1 MTDPWSVTDVPV
13 HLAEAGE
20 DTRSVIGDW
29 SQGDLVEGLPTT
41 WIAPQIDVVTGVGL
55 EDRRQGPEG
64 DGEVLEPVFDPDATG
79 AWVIASQ
86 TCDIGAGSPGSHH
99 AFVLV
104 APLTPAKRLPA
115 STTGL
120 ALKGGVNYLV
130 PVDHERQE
138 QEAPRWFA
146 DLRMLMP
153 VSKAVLLTRQPRS
166 AFASEEATLKFAEHL
181 GARFRRP
188 ALHAALSEEL
198 GRAINRH
205 IQKRM
210 KQSAF
215 AHTEHV
221 RLVVK
226 TGSRL
231 EPKVV
236 SLVVVLRERLEPADQ
251 EVWRDVDA
259 AARSVL
265 TPHGIMLDPTLI
277 GTAESLSAQTY
288 RMSVPLRITSLGNV
302 GFW

>member
-13 HLAEAGE
+13 HLAEPGE
-20 DTRSVIGDW
+20 DTRSAIGDW

-41 WIAPQIDVVTGVGL
+41 WLAPQIDVVTGVGL

-79 AWVIASQ
+79 TWVIASQ

-104 APLTPAKRLPA
+104 APLTPAKRLPP

-153 VSKAVLLTRQPRS
+153 VSKAVLLTRHPRS

-181 GARFRRP
+181 GAKFRRP

-210 KQSAF
+210 KQSL
-215 AHTEHV
+215 EK
-221 RLVVK
+221 RLTVGSSKRGLRCADSSGVGSLVSGLLFTGTSEGDGIREDGDQK
-226 TGSRL
+226 GVISSLVASLPGSRSGTGNP
-231 EPKVV
+231 ESSHSYSHFRAAIVV
-236 SLVVVLRERLEPADQ
+236 FEQRPE
-251 EVWRDVDA
+251 
-259 AARSVL
+259 
-265 TPHGIMLDPTLI
+265 
-277 GTAESLSAQTY
+277 
-288 RMSVPLRITSLGNV
+288 
-302 GFW
+302 